1 MKCPQCHF
9 DNPSDTRYCGN
20 CGAEL
25 RPSEEISSSETETIQ
40 GAKKELTTGS
50 TFARRYQVIEELGK
64 GGMGKVYKVFD
75 KEIEEKVALKLLKP
89 EIAAERETIER
100 FRNELKLARK
110 ISHKN
115 VCRMYDLSKEEGT
128 KYITME
134 YVPGEDLKSLIRRI
148 GQFTVEK
155 AISIAKQVC
164 EGLAE
169 AHRLGVVHRDLKP
182 QNIMIDREG
191 NARIMD
197 FGIARSL
204 RTKGITETGVMI
216 GTPEYMS
223 PEQVEGKEAD
233 YRSDIYSIGVILYE
247 MVTGKV
253 PFEGDTTLSIAFK
266 HKTEVPKDPREL
278 NAQVPEEISRVIL
291 KCMEKDQEKRYQGAQ
306 ELLSELSK
314 KGEGKPEAEKVSET
328 KWKNSVAVLPFTDLS
343 PQKDQEYFCDGMA
356 EELINALIKV
366 DRLQVASRT
375 SAFQLKG
382 KGLDISEIGEK
393 LKVQTI
399 LEGSVRKAGNKLRI
413 TVQLVNAADGYH
425 LWSERFDR
433 EMEDIFAIQ
442 DEIAQNIVQT
452 LKVKLSEK
460 EKRVLEKVP
469 TKDVQAYD
477 FYLRGRK
484 FFYQMRRKGIEFAHG
499 MFSKA
504 TERDPDYSLAYAGI
518 ADCCSWL
525 FMYWDS
531 DKANLEQAIEASQK
545 ALELDAE
552 LGEAHAAHGL
562 AVSLDKQYDEGEKE
576 FETAIRL
583 NPKLF
588 EAYYFY
594 ARACFV
600 QGKLEKAAQLFE
612 QACLVNPEDYQA
624 PFLLGNTYKGLNL
637 AEKAKKAYRRG
648 LEIVERHLELNPDNA
663 RAIYLS
669 AHGLVELGEL
679 EKGFEWA
686 KRALSI
692 DPEDPIVLY
701 NVACVYSL
709 AGKGEEA
716 INYFEKSLETG
727 YAHKEWVE
735 NDSYL
740 DSIRSHHRFKAL
752 LKRLD

>member
-1 MKCPQCHF
+1 MKCSKCNTE
-9 DNPSDTRYCGN
+9 NPDTSSYCAD
-20 CGAEL
+20 CGTQL
-25 RPSEEISSSETETIQ
+25 QPSKDIPVTETLETP
-40 GAKKELTTGS
+40 KKELTTGS
-50 TFARRYQVIEELGK
+50 TFTNKYQIIEELGK
-64 GGMGKVYKVFD
+64 GGMGRVYKVLD
-75 KEIEEKVALKLLKP
+75 KEVNEKVALKLIKP
-89 EIAAERETIER
+89 EIAADKKTIER
-100 FRNELKLARK
+100 FRNELKFARK
-110 ISHKN
+110 IRHKN
-115 VCRMYDLSKEEGT
+115 VCQMYDLNKEEGT
-128 KYITME
+128 YYITME
-134 YVPGEDLKSLIRRI
+134 FVDGEDLESFIRRS
-148 GQFTVEK
+148 GQLTVGK
-155 AISIAKQVC
+155 AVSITNQVC
-164 EGLAE
+164 EGLSE
-169 AHRLGVVHRDLKP
+169 AHKLGVVHRDLKP
-182 QNIMIDREG
+182 SNIMIDKEG

-204 RTKGITETGVMI
+204 KAKGITGAGVMI

-223 PEQVEGKEAD
+223 PEQVEGKEVD
-233 YRSDIYSIGVILYE
+233 NRSDIYSMGVILYE

-253 PFEGDTTLSIAFK
+253 PFEGDTTLSVALK
-266 HKTEVPKDPREL
+266 HKTEIPKDPREL
-278 NAQVPEEISRVIL
+278 NAQLPEEISRVIL
-291 KCMEKDQEKRYQGAQ
+291 KCMEKKQEKRYQGAQ
-306 ELLSELSK
+306 ELFSELSK
-314 KGEGKPEAEKVSET
+314 TTERKPEAEKISET
-328 KWKNSVAVLPFTDLS
+328 KWKNSIAVLPFTDLS

-356 EELINALIKV
+356 EELINALTKV

-382 KGLDISEIGEK
+382 KGYDIHEIGEK

-399 LEGSVRKAGNKLRI
+399 FEGSVRKAGNRLRI
-413 TVQLVNAADGYH
+413 TVQLVNVADGYH
-425 LWSERFDR
+425 LWSERYDR

-484 FFYQMRRKGIEFAHG
+484 FFYQIRRKGIEFAHE

-504 TERDPDYSLAYAGI
+504 IERDPNYSLAYAGI

-531 DKANLEQAIEASQK
+531 NKANLEQSIEASQK
-545 ALELDAE
+545 ALELDPE
-552 LGEAHAAHGL
+552 LGEAHAARGL
-562 AVSLDKQYDEGEKE
+562 AVSFNKQYDEGEKE

-612 QACLVNPEDYQA
+612 QACQVNPEDYQA
-624 PFLLGNTYKGLNL
+624 PFNLGNTYKGLNL
-637 AEKAKKAYRRG
+637 VEKAEIAYRRG

-663 RAIYLS
+663 RALYLS

-679 EKGFEWA
+679 KKGFEWA

-692 DPEDPIVLY
+692 DPEDPCVLY
-701 NVACVYSL
+701 NIACIYAL
-709 AGKGEEA
+709 AGKVEEA
-716 INYFEKSLETG
+716 INYFERSLETG
-727 YAHKEWVE
+727 YAHKEWIE

-740 DSIRSHHRFKAL
+740 DSIRSHSRFKAR
-752 LKRLD
+752 LKRLK

>member
-1 MKCPQCHF
+1 MKCPKCNF
-9 DNPSDTRYCGN
+9 DNPSDTKYCGN
-20 CGAEL
+20 CAAHL
-25 RPSEEISSSETETIQ
+25 HPPEETSSSETETIQ
-40 GAKKELTTGS
+40 AAKKELTTGS
-50 TFARRYQVIEELGK
+50 TFAGRFQVIEELGK
-64 GGMGKVYKVFD
+64 GGMGNVYKVFD
-75 KEIEEKVALKLLKP
+75 TEIKEKVALKLLKP
-89 EIAAERETIER
+89 EIAADKGTIER
-100 FRNELKLARK
+100 FRNELRFARK

-148 GQFTVEK
+148 GQFTVGK
-155 AISIAKQVC
+155 AMSIAKQVC

-204 RTKGITETGVMI
+204 RTKRITETGVMI

-233 YRSDIYSIGVILYE
+233 HRSDIYSMGVILYE

-253 PFEGDTTLSIAFK
+253 PFEGDTTLSVALK
-266 HKTEVPKDPREL
+266 HKTEIPTDPREI
-278 NAQVPEEISRVIL
+278 NAQVPEVISQVIL
-291 KCMEKDQEKRYQGAQ
+291 KCMEKKQEKRYQGVE
-306 ELLSELSK
+306 ELLLELSK
-314 KGEGKPEAEKVSET
+314 TGEKKPEARKVSET

-356 EELINALIKV
+356 EELINALTKV

-382 KGLDISEIGEK
+382 KGYDIYEIGEK

-425 LWSERFDR
+425 LWSERYDR

-442 DEIAQNIVQT
+442 DEIAQNIVQA
-452 LKVKLSEK
+452 LKLKLSDK

-484 FFYQMRRKGIEFAHG
+484 FFYQIRRKGIEFAHE
-499 MFSKA
+499 MFLKA
-504 TERDPDYSLAYAGI
+504 IERDPSYALAYAGI

-531 DKANLEQAIEASQK
+531 DKANLEQSIEASQK
-545 ALELDAE
+545 ALELDPE
-552 LGEAHAAHGL
+552 LGEAHAACGL
-562 AVSLDKQYDEGEKE
+562 AVSLNKQYDEGEKE

-600 QGKLEKAAQLFE
+600 QGKLEKASQLFE

-637 AEKAKKAYRRG
+637 VEKAEIAYRRG
-648 LEIVERHLELNPDNA
+648 LEIVEKHLEMNPDNA
-663 RAIYLS
+663 RALYLS

-701 NVACVYSL
+701 NIACVYSL
-709 AGKGEEA
+709 AGKVEDA
-716 INYFEKSLETG
+716 INYFERSLETG

-740 DSIRSHHRFKAL
+740 DSIRSHDRFKAL
-752 LKRLD
+752 LKRL